1 MVVGFVALA
10 ISIRLRLSDAA
21 FRAWRTRII
30 LLAVTCAL
38 AALAVEAAT
47 RFVFRNVT
55 TGSDNGGFFSLRWA
69 RGGHVQTNGDGFRE
83 RSFSVTKPAGTYRI
97 VVLGDSFTFGNGL
110 EANERYSD
118 RLQAWLP
125 HGYEVLNFGA
135 PGANTPQHLYTLRA
149 RVLPADPDFVLL
161 QWFVNDIEGD
171 SVEGRPL
178 IRPLIPL
185 RAVHNWLQAHSALYT
200 VANMRWGEVQVASGM
215 AGSYADY
222 LKARAG
228 DPQSADARRDAETL
242 KKIINEV
249 RSQGRA
255 IGIVL
260 FPDPGPDLGESY
272 PFAFLHDHVMNVCRE
287 TDVPCLDLRADFAAV
302 SDRRSLWV
310 SPFDH
315 HPSARA
321 NEIAAVKILDVF
333 RRYWVK

>member
-1 MVVGFVALA
+1 MVVGLVALA

-21 FRAWRTRII
+21 FRAWRNRII
-30 LLAVTCAL
+30 LLAVTCAF

-47 RFVFRNVT
+47 RFVFRDVT

-83 RSFSVTKPAGTYRI
+83 RSFSMTKPAGTYRI

-125 HGYEVLNFGA
+125 PGYEVLNFGA
-135 PGANTPQHLYTLRA
+135 PGANTPQHLDTLRS

-178 IRPLIPL
+178 IRPLIPS
-185 RAVHNWLQAHSALYT
+185 RTVHNWLQAHSALYT
-200 VANMRWGEVQVASGM
+200 VANLRWGEVQVASGM

-242 KKIINEV
+242 KKIIDEV

-260 FPDPGPDLGESY
+260 FPDPGPDLGDSY
-272 PFAFLHDHVMNVCRE
+272 PFAYLHDHVMNVCRE
-287 TDVPCLDLRADFAAV
+287 TNVPCLDLRKDFAAIA
-302 SDRRSLWV
+302 DRRSLWV

-321 NEIAAVKILDVF
+321 NEIAAVKILEVF
-333 RRYWVK
+333 RRHWLK

>member
-1 MVVGFVALA
+1 MVVGLVALA

-21 FRAWRTRII
+21 FRAGRNRII
-30 LLAVTCAL
+30 LLAASCALTAL
-38 AALAVEAAT
+38 AAEAAT
-47 RFVFRNVT
+47 RFLFRNVT

-69 RGGHVQTNGDGFRE
+69 RGGHVQTNGLGFRE
-83 RSFSVTKPAGTYRI
+83 RSFSMEKPAGTYR
-97 VVLGDSFTFGNGL
+97 VAVLGDSFTFGNGL
-110 EANERYSD
+110 EVDERYTE

-125 HGYEVLNFGA
+125 QGYEVLNFGA
-135 PGANTPQHLYTLRA
+135 PGANTPQHLHTLRS

-171 SVEGRPL
+171 SVEGRPA
-178 IRPLIPL
+178 IRPLLPT
-185 RAVHNWLQAHSALYT
+185 RTAHNWLQAHSALYT
-200 VANMRWGEVQVASGM
+200 VANMRWGEMQVASGM

-242 KKIINEV
+242 KKIIGEV
-249 RSQGRA
+249 RSQRRA

-272 PFAFLHDHVMNVCRE
+272 PFAFLHDHVINVCRE
-287 TDVPCLDLRADFAAV
+287 SDVPCLDLRKDFAAIP
-302 SDRRSLWV
+302 DRRSLWV

-321 NEIAAVKILDVF
+321 NEIAAVRILEVF
-333 RRYWVK
+333 RPHWSK

>member
-1 MVVGFVALA
+1 MVVGLVALA
-10 ISIRLRLSDAA
+10 ISIRLRLSDAE
-21 FRAWRTRII
+21 FRAWRNRII
-30 LLAVTCAL
+30 LLAVTCAV

-47 RFVFRNVT
+47 RFVFRDVT

-178 IRPLIPL
+178 I
-185 RAVHNWLQAHSALYT
+185 
-200 VANMRWGEVQVASGM
+200 
-215 AGSYADY
+215 
-222 LKARAG
+222 
-228 DPQSADARRDAETL
+228 
-242 KKIINEV
+242 
-249 RSQGRA
+249 GR
-255 IGIVL
+255 
-260 FPDPGPDLGESY
+260 
-272 PFAFLHDHVMNVCRE
+272 
-287 TDVPCLDLRADFAAV
+287 
-302 SDRRSLWV
+302 
-310 SPFDH
+310 
-315 HPSARA
+315 
-321 NEIAAVKILDVF
+321 
-333 RRYWVK
+333 

>member
-1 MVVGFVALA
+1 MVVGLVALA

-21 FRAWRTRII
+21 FRAGRNRII
-30 LLAVTCAL
+30 LLAVSCAVTAL
-38 AALAVEAAT
+38 AAEAAT
-47 RFVFRNVT
+47 RFLFRNVT

-69 RGGHVQTNGDGFRE
+69 RGGHVQTNALGFRE
-83 RSFSVTKPAGTYRI
+83 RSFSMEKPPGAYRI
-97 VVLGDSFTFGNGL
+97 AVVGDSFTFGNGL
-110 EANERYSD
+110 EADERYTE

-135 PGANTPQHLYTLRA
+135 PGANTPQHLHTLRS
-149 RVLPADPDFVLL
+149 RVLPANPDFVLL

-178 IRPLIPL
+178 IHPLLPS
-185 RAVHNWLQAHSALYT
+185 RAAHNWLQAHSALYT
-200 VANMRWGEVQVASGM
+200 VANMRWGEMQVASGM
-215 AGSYADY
+215 AGSYVDY

-242 KKIINEV
+242 KKIIGEV

-272 PFAFLHDHVMNVCRE
+272 PFAFLHDHVINVCRE
-287 TDVPCLDLRADFAAV
+287 SGVPCLDLRQDFAAIP
-302 SDRRSLWV
+302 DRRSLWV

-321 NEIAAVKILDVF
+321 NEIAAVRILEVF
-333 RRYWVK
+333 RPYWLK